1 MEHQEWQFRIKKG
14 RLQSESI
21 KNYFNGSLNAAMARN
36 VRTSQGTR
44 DNKEKDI
51 INEVK
56 KMRIHTSSGRRV
68 LNTLSTNN
76 AANIIPEITEI
87 CHFGLLSNPFE
98 VKMKKKNH
106 VKTKKI

>member
-1 MEHQEWQFRIKKG
+1 MEQEEWQFRIKKG

-21 KNYFNGSLNAAMARN
+21 KNYFNGSFNAVTRN
-36 VRTSQGTR
+36 VRTSQGNR

-68 LNTLSTNN
+68 LNTLSTNSV
-76 AANIIPEITEI
+76 AKVIPEIT
-87 CHFGLLSNPFE
+87 
-98 VKMKKKNH
+98 
-106 VKTKKI
+106 